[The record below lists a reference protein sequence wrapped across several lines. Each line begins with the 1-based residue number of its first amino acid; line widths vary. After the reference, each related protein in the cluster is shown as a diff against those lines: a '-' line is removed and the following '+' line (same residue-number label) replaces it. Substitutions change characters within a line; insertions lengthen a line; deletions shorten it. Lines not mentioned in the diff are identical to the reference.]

1 MVNKTARP
9 ASVHE
14 DAADSTELV
23 GTLRDVT
30 VGGRIRKQYQP
41 AVWKIAQK
49 AASRRSESIK
59 GNMLTSRQTTLLA
72 FLDGSV
78 CVTRGEF
85 GPTSGMFWDGLLV
98 KAFVLY
104 ELGFNAGKLLGRSVP
119 SHRELKRQVLEQ
131 RDASAK

>member
-1 MVNKTARP
+1 MVNKTVRTDYL
-9 ASVHE
+9 HE
-14 DAADSTELV
+14 ATADSTELV

-41 AVWKIAQK
+41 AVWQIAQK
-49 AASRRSESIK
+49 AASRRSESIT
-59 GNMLTSRQTTLLA
+59 GNMLTSRQTTLLV

-85 GPTSGMFWDGLLV
+85 GSASGMFWDGLHV

-119 SHRELKRQVLEQ
+119 PHKELKRLVREQ
-131 RDASAK
+131 RDALTK